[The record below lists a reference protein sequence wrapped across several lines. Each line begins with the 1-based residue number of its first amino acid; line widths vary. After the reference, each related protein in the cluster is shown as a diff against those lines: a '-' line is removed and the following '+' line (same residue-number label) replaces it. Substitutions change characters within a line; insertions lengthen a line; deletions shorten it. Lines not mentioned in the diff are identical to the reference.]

1 MPAPRRE
8 NNPARKPDIPG
19 FEGTWHAFDNLIK
32 SGEAIVAKH
41 KKRSE
46 EDQIEDSF
54 AAADQERGK

>member
-8 NNPARKPDIPG
+8 NNPARRPDLPG
-19 FEGTWHAFDNLIK
+19 FEGTTASFESLIK
-32 SGEAIVAKH
+32 SGEAIIAKR
-41 KKRSE
+41 KRSE